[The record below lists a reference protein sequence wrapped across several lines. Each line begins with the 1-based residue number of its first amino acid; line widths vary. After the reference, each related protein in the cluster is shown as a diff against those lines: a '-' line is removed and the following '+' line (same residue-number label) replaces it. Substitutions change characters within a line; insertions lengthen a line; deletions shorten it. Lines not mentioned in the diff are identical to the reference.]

1 MYYFLTASKDATVYL
16 QQPDQNTG
24 LDEILEISKIFYGNI
39 PDVSRP
45 LLKFETGFLSSSL
58 ASGDIKLESAILI
71 LRETE
76 AEEIP
81 LEYTIEARPI
91 SGAWEMGIGTR
102 FDDISTAGVTWAY
115 REGDSKLEWTEN
127 GLATGSDAFDTD
139 GEGGVWYSDISSS
152 QEFKYQTSDIYM
164 EVSNIL
170 RKWISGSIPNV
181 SGSIP
186 NDGLMLKFP
195 KEFEK
200 NSSDYG
206 IIKIFSKETNT
217 IYQPK
222 ILIGWEDQVFN
233 TGSLSPLES
242 ADSIIITPTNFKK
255 EYRAETISKIRL
267 NGREKF
273 PKRTITNQFPF
284 KDIKFLP
291 KESFYQIRDFE
302 SNDVIIPFS
311 NYTKISC
318 DEVGNFITIN
328 FSNWE
333 SNRVYKLEF
342 KVDDGENIN
351 YFDDDYTFI
360 LSDK

>member
-58 ASGDIKLESAILI
+58 QSGDIKLESAFLI

-91 SGAWEMGIGTR
+91 SGAWEMGNGTR
-102 FDDISTAGVTWAY
+102 FDDISTTGVTWTY
-115 REGDSKLEWTEN
+115 REGDSKLEWIEN
-127 GLATGSDAFDTD
+127 GLSPESDAYDTD
-139 GEGGVWYSDISSS
+139 GEGGVWYMDISSS

-170 RKWISGSIPNV
+170 REWL

-195 KEFEK
+195 KEFET
-200 NSSDYG
+200 NSADYG

-233 TGSLSPLES
+233 TGSLSPLLSSES
-242 ADSIIITPTNFKK
+242 VIITPTNFKK

-267 NGREKF
+267 NCREKF
-273 PKRTITNQFPF
+273 PKRTIVNQFPF
-284 KDIKFLP
+284 RDIKFLP

-302 SNDVIIPFS
+302 SNDVILPFS

-333 SNRVYKLEF
+333 TNRVYKLEF

-360 LSDK
+360 LSHK